1 MVDERGTRS
10 DRSRGPE
17 QVAGQRGPLER
28 DGQRLGGRVKEAG
41 RVREGVADAPA
52 QQGNL
57 GIIHG
62 MILRVE
68 LGGPGVVGGAQQRVL
83 RADAMAGA
91 QRVGGGGVQ
100 PFREVLPA
108 LVPCRLVPV
117 GDLPCGD
124 EHFPEIRATR
134 TGTSRRSPC
143 VPRQAGFEAACTC
156 QAVMPSCAAMTW
168 TSELSQYS
176 ASSPPSMR
184 SMSVPVKSTGL
195 PGAAVPPGI
204 PPAYWPWR
212 CQRPQS
218 RVAVDDGSDLDGEDR
233 FAECLAQQGDPVGH
247 AGRAL
252 DGSTV
257 NADQRRVNGE
267 AGSQDLL
274 GLRQVSVPQ
283 SDPAL
288 PQGQGRCRGW

>member
-1 MVDERGTRS
+1 
-10 DRSRGPE
+10 
-17 QVAGQRGPLER
+17 
-28 DGQRLGGRVKEAG
+28 
-41 RVREGVADAPA
+41 
-52 QQGNL
+52 
-57 GIIHG
+57 
-62 MILRVE
+62 
-68 LGGPGVVGGAQQRVL
+68 
-83 RADAMAGA
+83 
-91 QRVGGGGVQ
+91 
-100 PFREVLPA
+100 
-108 LVPCRLVPV
+108 
-117 GDLPCGD
+117 
-124 EHFPEIRATR
+124 
-134 TGTSRRSPC
+134 
-143 VPRQAGFEAACTC
+143 
-156 QAVMPSCAAMTW
+156 
-168 TSELSQYS
+168 
-176 ASSPPSMR
+176 
-184 SMSVPVKSTGL
+184 MSVPVKSTGL
-195 PGAAVPPGI
+195 PGAAVAPGI

-252 DGSTV
+252 DGSAV